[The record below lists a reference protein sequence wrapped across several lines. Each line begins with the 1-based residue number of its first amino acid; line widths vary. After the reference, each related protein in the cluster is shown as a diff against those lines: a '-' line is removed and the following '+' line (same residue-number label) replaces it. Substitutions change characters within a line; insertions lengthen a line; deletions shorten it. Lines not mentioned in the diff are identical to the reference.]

1 MQYWKNIKRLG
12 RYLKGE
18 PRIVQSF
25 KFQRTPD
32 TIIGWTD
39 TDYAGCRLS
48 RKSTSGGVI
57 QIGSHTIKTWSS
69 TQSTIAL
76 SSGEAEYYGLVKAA
90 SQSIGIRNIMRDLG
104 FELHIQINTDAS
116 VAKSIAMRRGTGN
129 VRHIEVNQLWV
140 QERVAKGELEIRKVG
155 TEENIADILTKHI
168 DRETL
173 EKHLS
178 KLPFIRESGHHD
190 IALKPSWEAS

>member
-1 MQYWKNIKRLG
+1 MQLIQEN
-12 RYLKGE
+12 
-18 PRIVQSF
+18 
-25 KFQRTPD
+25 
-32 TIIGWTD
+32 
-39 TDYAGCRLS
+39 
-48 RKSTSGGVI
+48 TSGGVI

-104 FELHIQINTDAS
+104 FDLHIQINTDAS
-116 VAKSIAMRRGTGN
+116 VAKSIAMRRGAGK

-155 TEENIADILTKHI
+155 TEGNIADILTKHI

-173 EKHLS
+173 DKHLFQIIFHPRVGS
-178 KLPFIRESGHHD
+178 PRYCIKVKVENNFNKKRC
-190 IALKPSWEAS
+190 